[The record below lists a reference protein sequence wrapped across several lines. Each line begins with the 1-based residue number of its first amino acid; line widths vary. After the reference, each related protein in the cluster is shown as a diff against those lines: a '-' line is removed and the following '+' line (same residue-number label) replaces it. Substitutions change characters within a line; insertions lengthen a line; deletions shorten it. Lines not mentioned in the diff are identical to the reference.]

1 MTAEDVLWMPTMNAA
16 LNATATVLL
25 LDGFRLVKKG
35 DTAGHRRRMLA
46 ACGASAAFL
55 VSYLVYHAIA
65 GSRRYEGEGAVRTI
79 YLSILLTHTVL
90 AMSLVW
96 FVPRT
101 VYLGLKGR
109 HAEHRRIARWAF
121 PVWLYVSVTGVVIY
135 LFLYGMP
142 F

>member
-1 MTAEDVLWMPTMNAA
+1 MPTMNAA
-16 LNATATVLL
+16 FNAAAALLL

-35 DTAGHRRRMLA
+35 DVAGHKRRMLA
-46 ACGASAAFL
+46 ACCASGAFL
-55 VSYLVYHAIA
+55 AGYVVYHAIA
-65 GSRRYEGEGAVRTI
+65 GSTKYGGEGPLRTI

-101 VYLGLKGR
+101 LWLGLKDR
-109 HAEHRRIARWAF
+109 RDAHRRIARWAF
-121 PVWLYVSVTGVVIY
+121 PIWLYVSVTGVVIY
-135 LFLYGMP
+135 LMLYGSP